1 MKKLPFLIWGLLL
14 SFFSTAIAQELDTI
28 RYNQYGVAV
37 DRKELRSEAR
47 NNILFLNQNIRTI
60 SFGLTTV
67 CKWMLLRFLALRA
80 ITTR

>member
-47 NNILFLNQNIRTI
+47 NNILVF
-60 SFGLTTV
+60 
-67 CKWMLLRFLALRA
+67 
-80 ITTR
+80 

>member
-1 MKKLPFLIWGLLL
+1 MKKLPFLILGLLL

-47 NNILFLNQNIRTI
+47 NNILVFESKPHRSPMI
-60 SFGLTTV
+60 
-67 CKWMLLRFLALRA
+67 
-80 ITTR
+80 